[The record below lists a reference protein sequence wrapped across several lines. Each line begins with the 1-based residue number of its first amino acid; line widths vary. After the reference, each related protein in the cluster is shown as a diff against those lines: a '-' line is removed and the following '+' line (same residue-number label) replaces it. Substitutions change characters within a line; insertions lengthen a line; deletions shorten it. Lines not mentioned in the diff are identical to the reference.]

1 MRIKIS
7 ENHFS
12 SDFIS
17 ERFSIIL
24 FLLEVSPLHVSKKK
38 KKRVKVIC
46 GHSKMFQ
53 PGVYTCIHHM
63 RWLRTMSSLSTLQL
77 TFQITIPF

>member
-38 KKRVKVIC
+38 KKKE
-46 GHSKMFQ
+46 
-53 PGVYTCIHHM
+53 
-63 RWLRTMSSLSTLQL
+63 
-77 TFQITIPF
+77 